1 MRLFNVAVGWTVL
14 ACAVL
19 ACGQGTAPSSA
30 DPTNGKTSSVS
41 AAGSVSGSS
50 SAPTSSSSRA
60 SSSSAAAA
68 SGSTGSG
75 TASSSSSVT
84 ISTSSSSSVTSSSST
99 TGNTRSDAGTDSGS
113 GSACPGADPSEFALV
128 ESWLND
134 KTAAGA
140 LPGYA
145 YTNIT
150 KNFPAGA
157 TFDRLACSIAMSCV
171 EWAPMESNW
180 LRQCEAVLTSA
191 IVAESSYVPSEVVTD
206 TYATRSLTD
215 GTIAKD
221 PTVGLL
227 QIRFSST
234 VHDFNYYGPMA
245 KMAAIGCSWPGALTT
260 QTDSQDFWATQG
272 ATTTYL
278 AFMQDVACNIGLASW
293 YYFYNATGNGGASA
307 VYIAQYCAGNGTA
320 GTMVDGLLSH
330 LEGGAYPRPA
340 DDTNAY
346 PWGIECC
353 ACGNPSVC
361 TCAGCTGR
369 FAALMGIGT
378 SASRP
383 SPDPFLQTLAPE
395 PSKYCK

>member
-1 MRLFNVAVGWTVL
+1 MST
-14 ACAVL
+14 
-19 ACGQGTAPSSA
+19 P
-30 DPTNGKTSSVS
+30 
-41 AAGSVSGSS
+41 GSVSGSS
-50 SAPTSSSSRA
+50 SAAASGSSRA
-60 SSSSAAAA
+60 SSSSAVA
-68 SGSTGSG
+68 SGSTGGSS
-75 TASSSSSVT
+75 TISSSSAT
-84 ISTSSSSSVTSSSST
+84 RSTSASST
-99 TGNTRSDAGTDSGS
+99 GGSTRSDAGTDSGS
-113 GSACPGADPSEFALV
+113 SSACPGADPGEFALI

-150 KNFPAGA
+150 KNFPAGPA
-157 TFDRLACSIAMSCV
+157 FDRLACSIAMSCV
-171 EWAPMESNW
+171 EWAPMEINW

-191 IVAESSYVPSEVVTD
+191 IVAESSYVPSEVVND
-206 TYATRSLTD
+206 TYSTRSLSD
-215 GTIAKD
+215 GTKATD

-245 KMAAIGCSWPGALTT
+245 KMTAIGCSWPAALTT

-272 ATTTYL
+272 ATTYL

-307 VYIAQYCAGNGTA
+307 VYIAQYCAGNGTG
-320 GTMVDGLLSH
+320 GTMVEGLLSH

-353 ACGNPSVC
+353 SCGNPSGC
-361 TCAGCTGR
+361 TCTGCTGR
-369 FAALMGIGT
+369 FASLMGIGT

>member
-1 MRLFNVAVGWTVL
+1 MHLSNVAAAFVVL
-14 ACAVL
+14 ALAVA
-19 ACGQGTAPSSA
+19 ACGQGTAPSSGDRTTA
-30 DPTNGKTSSVS
+30 ETSSVTAS
-41 AAGSVSGSS
+41 GSVSGAS
-50 SAPTSSSSRA
+50 SAGA
-60 SSSSAAAA
+60 SSTSHASNSSVSAA
-68 SGSTGSG
+68 SGSTGG
-75 TASSSSSVT
+75 G
-84 ISTSSSSSVTSSSST
+84 STSSSATLTGSTSTSS
-99 TGNTRSDAGTDSGS
+99 TGATSRNDAGTDSGS
-113 GSACPGADPSEFALV
+113 SSACPGADPSEFSLV

-157 TFDRLACSIAMSCV
+157 AFDRLACSIAMSCV

-191 IVAESSYVPSEVVTD
+191 IVAESSYVPSEVVND
-206 TYATRSLTD
+206 TYSTRTLSD
-215 GTIAKD
+215 GTTAKD

-245 KMAAIGCSWPGALTT
+245 KMAAIGCSWPAALTT

-307 VYIAQYCAGNGTA
+307 VYIAQYCAGTGTA
-320 GTMVDGLLSH
+320 GTMVEGLLSH

-361 TCAGCTGR
+361 TCTGCNGR

-395 PSKYCK
+395 PTKYCK